1 MLGRVSRVTLSFEA
15 REIRGINGSIL
26 LNRVEVA
33 DEPGFRLLP
42 GTALTVLGVSG
53 SGKTLLAWL
62 AHSLPLIIASKF
74 AWYMDLGELPKN
86 IMKFVR
92 LVAGR
97 VGMLPV
103 VKAFER
109 GMTLACLDGREVKEL
124 EELGYMPYKVERACV
139 GVDEGR
145 LMARIEMTNGRLVKL
160 AGREVVGRARGLVE
174 SILAATSITYSLP
187 SQLVWL
193 PYYVDDPNWLWKVYE
208 VASKIVNDAL
218 RLEGAYSFMLKCLTL
233 TRLPPIYPGDSMPDD
248 LVELAQKAYGF
259 KPGFPTIEWD
269 DSLKTHYTFHSLGE
283 LLATS
288 VKASFDLVA
297 RCEKEVPKDGAT
309 SAPSLI
315 IDDAFDNLALRH
327 ATDKVGAAVKEK
339 VVEGY
344 SVALLTRKPEP
355 MIEAAGDK
363 LEELV
368 NILII
373 TYNIPALAK
382 KATVP
387 LTFRLKLLK
396 YSQLDDKEAEV
407 VHRIF
412 IGES

>member
-1 MLGRVSRVTLSFEA
+1 MLERVSRVTLSFEA
-15 REIRGINGSIL
+15 REIRGINGSELI
-26 LNRVEVA
+26 NRVEVGY
-33 DEPGFRLLP
+33 EPGFRLLP

-74 AWYMDLGELPKN
+74 AWYTDPRELPKN

-103 VKAFER
+103 VKAFEE
-109 GMTLACLDGREVKEL
+109 GLALVCLDGREVKAL
-124 EELGYMPYKVERACV
+124 EELDYMPYKVERACV
-139 GVDEGR
+139 GVDGGR
-145 LMARIEMTNGRLVKL
+145 LIARIEMFDGRLVKL
-160 AGREVVGRARGLVE
+160 SGREAISRAGKLVE

-187 SQLVWL
+187 SQFRWL
-193 PYYVDDPNWLWKVYE
+193 AYYTNPNWLSKVYE
-208 VASKIVNDAL
+208 VASRIVNKAL
-218 RLEGAYSFMLKCLTL
+218 RFEGDYSLTLKCLTL
-233 TRLPPIYPGDSMPDD
+233 TRLPPIYPGDSMPDN
-248 LVELAQKAYGF
+248 LVELAQKSYGF

-269 DSLKTHYTFHSLGE
+269 DSLKTHYTSHSLGE
-283 LLATS
+283 LLTTS
-288 VKASFDLVA
+288 LKASFDLVA
-297 RCEKEVPKDGAT
+297 RCEKEVPKDVAT
-309 SAPSLI
+309 TAPSLI

-327 ATDKVGAAVKEK
+327 ATDGVGMAVKEK
-339 VVEGY
+339 VMEGY

-355 MIEAAGDK
+355 IIEAADNK

-368 NILII
+368 NILIT
-373 TYNIPALAK
+373 TYNIPTLAK

-396 YSQLDDKEAEV
+396 YSQLDDKEAAV

>member
-1 MLGRVSRVTLSFEA
+1 
-15 REIRGINGSIL
+15 
-26 LNRVEVA
+26 
-33 DEPGFRLLP
+33 
-42 GTALTVLGVSG
+42 
-53 SGKTLLAWL
+53 
-62 AHSLPLIIASKF
+62 
-74 AWYMDLGELPKN
+74 
-86 IMKFVR
+86 
-92 LVAGR
+92 
-97 VGMLPV
+97 
-103 VKAFER
+103 
-109 GMTLACLDGREVKEL
+109 
-124 EELGYMPYKVERACV
+124 
-139 GVDEGR
+139 
-145 LMARIEMTNGRLVKL
+145 
-160 AGREVVGRARGLVE
+160 
-174 SILAATSITYSLP
+174 
-187 SQLVWL
+187 
-193 PYYVDDPNWLWKVYE
+193 
-208 VASKIVNDAL
+208 
-218 RLEGAYSFMLKCLTL
+218 MLKCLTL